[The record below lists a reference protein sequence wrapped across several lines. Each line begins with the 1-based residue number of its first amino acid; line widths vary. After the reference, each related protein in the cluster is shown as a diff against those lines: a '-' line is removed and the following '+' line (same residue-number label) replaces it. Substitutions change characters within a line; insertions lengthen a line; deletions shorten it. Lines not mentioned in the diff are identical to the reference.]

1 MDEWAVLGDSFPVGC
16 APDMVGLPDSKKNLD
31 HSHPLYGTK
40 NGIYQSGCGISN
52 LMMSWGKDEQLD
64 STQLDITRHNC
75 SMSFW
80 GLTPS
85 YALF

>member
-1 MDEWAVLGDSFPVGC
+1 
-16 APDMVGLPDSKKNLD
+16 MVGLPDSKKNLD

-64 STQLDITRHNC
+64 STVRHN
-75 SMSFW
+75 
-80 GLTPS
+80 
-85 YALF
+85 

>member
-1 MDEWAVLGDSFPVGC
+1 LDEWAVLGDSFPVGC

-64 STQLDITRHNC
+64 STVRHN
-75 SMSFW
+75 
-80 GLTPS
+80 
-85 YALF
+85 